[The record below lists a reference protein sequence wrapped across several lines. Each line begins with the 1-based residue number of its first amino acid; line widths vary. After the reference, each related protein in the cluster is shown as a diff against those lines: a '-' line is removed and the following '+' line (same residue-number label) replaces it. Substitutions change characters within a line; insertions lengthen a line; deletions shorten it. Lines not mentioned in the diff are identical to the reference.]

1 MARAPLGCCQV
12 LKKLAQIRTAETI
25 GECAIHE
32 QNFEIVQ
39 RCAGLGITQAKYPTK
54 AHYDPSSAS
63 AVSTRARM
71 GVLPSW
77 ERMRLASVRCWT
89 ARARFLLPL

>member
-1 MARAPLGCCQV
+1 MARAAWLLPSS
-12 LKKLAQIRTAETI
+12 KKLSQIRTAVTI
-25 GECAIHE
+25 GEYAIHE
-32 QNFEIVQ
+32 QNFGIMQ
-39 RCAGLGITQAKYPTK
+39 RCAGPRITQAKHLPK

-71 GVLPSW
+71 GVLPSC